1 MRVVVKCRK
10 RETFGVSDSQY
21 CYSMAA
27 EKILWCSLDLILKSF
42 HFCFKLFYIYI
53 YIHIC
58 IYGLPLSKTT
68 PVQNYV
74 SSPHGG
80 SEYFQLVDNFGFIST
95 CLSKHSM
102 TRYDFFPP
110 IHLACDKD
118 KKRKN
123 LENFFSRSPVSKQAQ
138 NCLRET

>member
-102 TRYDFFPP
+102 TRYDFSPLYTQHA
-110 IHLACDKD
+110 IKI
-118 KKRKN
+118 KRERIWK
-123 LENFFSRSPVSKQAQ
+123 NFFSRSPVSKQAQ